1 MNNKTRK
8 NKKIGKLIVIDYNSL
23 NLKDLFI
30 LLLLNNSYK
39 ISISSS

>member
-8 NKKIGKLIVIDYNSL
+8 NKKISKIIVINNNSL

-30 LLLLNNSYK
+30 LLLLQNER
-39 ISISSS
+39 

>member
-1 MNNKTRK
+1 MHNKTRK